1 MKATS
6 AMRIFP
12 FSRSIHLVRDIHTN
26 GVRHHWKAEAELYL
40 LKVSTWTG
48 DDEEPHPSR
57 VTVHTIGWG
66 QCIDE
71 DPVQEMWRQAAEK
84 IEKDHYHFHN
94 GI

>member
-1 MKATS
+1 MNATS

-12 FSRSIHLVRDIHTN
+12 FSRSIHLVRDTHTN
-26 GVRHHWKAEAELYL
+26 GIRHHWKAEAELYH
-40 LKVSTWTG
+40 LKFCTWIG